1 MLNLSVIGT
10 SGITEKFL
18 SAARKT
24 GRYKF
29 RTVYSR
35 TAEKGRAFAEKQGF
49 EGFCTDIKAL
59 AGDSATNAVYIASPN
74 SCHFAQSRLFLQNG
88 KHVFCEK
95 PIVTNA
101 AEYDELLS
109 LADKSG
115 LIYAEAIMS
124 RHFKGREK
132 LFKGLSQI
140 GNISVAR
147 INFCQRSS
155 RYDAFMSGEHMN
167 IFDMSLCAG
176 TLMDLGVYCVYAAV
190 DMFGMPK
197 NIKACAS
204 FFENGA
210 DKSGSAIFEY
220 DGFTAVL
227 TYSKAGQSVSD
238 SEIVGDSGVLKIGS
252 VSQYGDI
259 SLVKGGAETILSEMP
274 ARDEI
279 MGDEAIKFAD
289 YIENGKEFYN
299 DYRTVSALTHN
310 VHTCMDLI
318 KQSANIKY
326 PERKINL

>member
-24 GRYKF
+24 GRFKF
-29 RTVYSR
+29 HTVYSR

-49 EGFCTDIKAL
+49 EGFCTDINAL

-74 SCHFAQSRLFLQNG
+74 SCHFAQSKLFLQNG

-95 PIVTNA
+95 PIVTKA

-124 RHFKGREK
+124 RHFKGRDMLLE
-132 LFKGLSQI
+132 GLSQI

-190 DMFGMPK
+190 R
-197 NIKACAS
+197 
-204 FFENGA
+204 
-210 DKSGSAIFEY
+210 Y
-220 DGFTAVL
+220 
-227 TYSKAGQSVSD
+227 
-238 SEIVGDSGVLKIGS
+238 
-252 VSQYGDI
+252 
-259 SLVKGGAETILSEMP
+259 AE
-274 ARDEI
+274 
-279 MGDEAIKFAD
+279 K
-289 YIENGKEFYN
+289 
-299 DYRTVSALTHN
+299 H
-310 VHTCMDLI
+310 
-318 KQSANIKY
+318 
-326 PERKINL
+326 

>member
-24 GRYKF
+24 GRFKF
-29 RTVYSR
+29 HTVYSR

-49 EGFCTDIKAL
+49 EGFCTDINAL
-59 AGDSATNAVYIASPN
+59 AKDSATNAVYIASPN
-74 SCHFAQSRLFLQNG
+74 SCHFAQSKLFLQNG

-95 PIVTNA
+95 PIVTKA

-132 LFKGLSQI
+132 LLEGLSQI

-147 INFCQRSS
+147 INCCQRSS
-155 RYDAFMSGEHMN
+155 RYDAFMAGEHMN

-220 DGFTAVL
+220 DGFTAVFP
-227 TYSKAGQSVSD
+227 G
-238 SEIVGDSGVLKIGS
+238 KIPG
-252 VSQYGDI
+252 YG
-259 SLVKGGAETILSEMP
+259 AP
-274 ARDEI
+274 
-279 MGDEAIKFAD
+279 F
-289 YIENGKEFYN
+289 
-299 DYRTVSALTHN
+299 
-310 VHTCMDLI
+310 
-318 KQSANIKY
+318 
-326 PERKINL
+326 

>member
-1 MLNLSVIGT
+1 
-10 SGITEKFL
+10 
-18 SAARKT
+18 
-24 GRYKF
+24 
-29 RTVYSR
+29 
-35 TAEKGRAFAEKQGF
+35 
-49 EGFCTDIKAL
+49 
-59 AGDSATNAVYIASPN
+59 
-74 SCHFAQSRLFLQNG
+74 
-88 KHVFCEK
+88 
-95 PIVTNA
+95 
-101 AEYDELLS
+101 
-109 LADKSG
+109 
-115 LIYAEAIMS
+115 
-124 RHFKGREK
+124 
-132 LFKGLSQI
+132 
-140 GNISVAR
+140 
-147 INFCQRSS
+147 
-155 RYDAFMSGEHMN
+155 MN
-167 IFDMSLCAG
+167 IFDMSLRAG

-259 SLVKGGAETILSEMP
+259 SLVKGGTEIVLSEMP

-289 YIENGKEFYN
+289 YIESREEFYG

-310 VHTCMDLI
+310 VHICMDLI

-326 PERKINL
+326 PIKECIL

>member
-1 MLNLSVIGT
+1 M
-10 SGITEKFL
+10 
-18 SAARKT
+18 
-24 GRYKF
+24 
-29 RTVYSR
+29 
-35 TAEKGRAFAEKQGF
+35 
-49 EGFCTDIKAL
+49 
-59 AGDSATNAVYIASPN
+59 YIASPN
-74 SCHFAQSRLFLQNG
+74 AYHFAQSKLFLQNG

-95 PIVTNA
+95 PIVTKA

-109 LADKSG
+109 FADKSG

-124 RHFKGREK
+124 RHYKGRKK

-140 GNISVAR
+140 GNISAAR

-155 RYDAFMSGEHMN
+155 RYDAFMAGEHMN

>member
-1 MLNLSVIGT
+1 MIRLATVGT
-10 SGITEKFL
+10 SGITEKFI
-18 SAARKT
+18 SAARLT
-24 GRYKF
+24 DRF
-29 RTVYSR
+29 CLETAYSR
-35 TAEKGRAFAEKQGF
+35 SADKGERFCKKHGF
-49 EGFCTDIKAL
+49 NSFCSDINAL
-59 AGDSATNAVYIASPN
+59 AKGSDIDAVYIASPN
-74 SCHFAQSRLFLQNG
+74 YLHYAQSKLFLQNG

-95 PIVTNA
+95 PIVTKA
-101 AEYDELLS
+101 ADYAELLS

-132 LFKGLSQI
+132 LLEGLSQI

-155 RYDAFMSGEHMN
+155 RYDAFMAGEHMN
-167 IFDMSLCAG
+167 IFDMSLGAG

-227 TYSKAGQSVSD
+227 TYSKAGQSAVK

-259 SLVKGGAETILSEMP
+259 SLVKGGTETILSEMP
-274 ARDEI
+274 TRDEI

-289 YIENGKEFYN
+289 YIEIGKEFYN

-310 VHTCMDLI
+310 VHICMDLI

-326 PERKINL
+326 TIKECNL